1 MDFWTY
7 GLRKTWLDKCLKS
20 PISEVPFHNSHGKR
34 TETLLKS
41 ERDQLSHIYWSLW
54 MQFSCEKPVL
64 VMCKIFELFLNT
76 LTAEDKYSLLKRDNL
91 LTHAQMQIS
100 QKQKTFSQFFLT
112 SLKLRFNFEHLKK
125 KDDLHSWCVFELTD
139 SEKPGVIIF

>member
-1 MDFWTY
+1 
-7 GLRKTWLDKCLKS
+7 
-20 PISEVPFHNSHGKR
+20 
-34 TETLLKS
+34 
-41 ERDQLSHIYWSLW
+41 

-76 LTAEDKYSLLKRDNL
+76 LTAEDKYSLLERDNL

-100 QKQKTFSQFFLT
+100 QKQKTFSEFFLT

-125 KDDLHSWCVFELTD
+125 KMTFIADVFLNLRTP
-139 SEKPGVIIF
+139 KNLV